1 MNLHRPGLR
10 GKLALAIALV
20 LLTALGI
27 TYVAVYRGTGSELSS
42 RTDNELAQE
51 VDRISTRL
59 ESAAGEDPDAYTR
72 RARTITSAE
81 NFGPNARVVSIS
93 IADGGT
99 ATNQP
104 ELVEPGIDR
113 PDGGGDGS
121 GTSGDGEHGDD
132 DGSHEPDEK
141 RQDARRILT
150 ASPGYS
156 TIEIEDVGKVRL
168 LAREVELPG
177 RVAASIRVGQ
187 PLAPSENALQGLSD
201 TFVIV
206 GIATLLL
213 GALAGWLLASTATR
227 PMRRMASVAEGV
239 DAGDLSSRMPVE
251 GTRDEVRRL
260 AESFNGMLDRL
271 EDAFDRQRAFVADA
285 SHDLRTPLTVVRGQ
299 IEVLARDPDPTPEEV
314 GRVSALVI
322 QSTGRMESMVDD
334 LLLLARS
341 ESEQSLRLESVE
353 LGPLIQGEVESLG
366 FDGNRDLTVGEIT
379 GRRVAIDREQ
389 IARAVSNLISNAV
402 AHTSEGG
409 RVEVSAL
416 DRSDSVALIV
426 DDDGPG
432 VPVADRERI
441 FNRFAR
447 LDQARSSASGGSGL
461 GLAIVAAIAGAH
473 GGVARCTDSPLGGAR
488 FEIEI
493 PVTGSGGVPPSR

>member
-1 MNLHRPGLR
+1 MNPARPGLR

-20 LLTALGI
+20 LLVALGI
-27 TYVAVYRGTGSELSS
+27 TYIAVYRGTGSELSS
-42 RTDNELAQE
+42 RTDDELAQE

-59 ESAAGEDPDAYTR
+59 ANVPAEGPKAYTH
-72 RARTITSAE
+72 RANTITSGE
-81 NFGPNARVVSIS
+81 KFGPNARVISIS
-93 IADGGT
+93 IDKGGT

-113 PDGGGDGS
+113 QDGETHSGDG
-121 GTSGDGEHGDD
+121 GEHGDD
-132 DGSHEPDEK
+132 DKSHELDEK
-141 RQDARRILT
+141 KEDARRILT
-150 ASPGYS
+150 SPPGYS

-168 LAREVELPG
+168 LTREVELPG
-177 RVAASIRVGQ
+177 GVGAAIRVGQ
-187 PLAPSENALQGLSD
+187 PLAPTENALQGLND
-201 TFVIV
+201 TFLVV

-299 IEVLARDPDPTPEEV
+299 IEVLARDRDPTPEKV

-322 QSTGRMESMVDD
+322 QATGRMESMVDD

-353 LGPLIQGEVESLG
+353 LGPLIQGEVEGLG
-366 FDGNRDLTVGEIT
+366 FDGNRNLTVGEIT
-379 GRRVAIDREQ
+379 GRRVVIDREQ
-389 IARAVSNLISNAV
+389 IARALSNLISNAV

-409 RVEVSAL
+409 RVEVSAV
-416 DRSDSVALIV
+416 DRGDSVVLAV

-432 VPVADRERI
+432 VPVAERDRI

-447 LDQARSSASGGSGL
+447 IDQARSSSSGGSGL
-461 GLAIVAAIAGAH
+461 GLAIVSAIAGAH
-473 GGVARCTDSPLGGAR
+473 GGNARCVDSPLGGAR
-488 FEIEI
+488 FEIEL
-493 PVTGSGGVPPSR
+493 PVTGSGAAQPSR